1 MNSLKISPI
10 ILKSGKFSTFKN
22 FKALL
27 PIGVFLVLYLGLGI
41 LFEYVLKIRMGF
53 YNIPIVVIFVIAL
66 LVACVQ
72 NPSVKFD
79 EKLEIMGKG
88 IGECMS
94 TYKQNLISLI
104 PYGKKASKY
113 KAKKDGKGKVVV
125 KVKKGKKKYTYKFDE
140 EAGVIL

>member
-1 MNSLKISPI
+1 
-10 ILKSGKFSTFKN
+10 
-22 FKALL
+22 
-27 PIGVFLVLYLGLGI
+27 
-41 LFEYVLKIRMGF
+41 
-53 YNIPIVVIFVIAL
+53 
-66 LVACVQ
+66 
-72 NPSVKFD
+72 
-79 EKLEIMGKG
+79 MGKD